1 MALFMKD
8 HSTAKIMIPG
18 RWSSDAFLVYIS
30 SQVLECANNMP
41 RDMMSFDSFLDV
53 GLFDPAAPTDPRTS
67 QRVHQLNGH
76 GAVVP
81 MEAFNMHH

>member
-1 MALFMKD
+1 M
-8 HSTAKIMIPG
+8 
-18 RWSSDAFLVYIS
+18 V
-30 SQVLECANNMP
+30 
-41 RDMMSFDSFLDV
+41 SFDSFLDV
-53 GLFDPAAPTDPRTS
+53 GLFDRAAPTDPRTR